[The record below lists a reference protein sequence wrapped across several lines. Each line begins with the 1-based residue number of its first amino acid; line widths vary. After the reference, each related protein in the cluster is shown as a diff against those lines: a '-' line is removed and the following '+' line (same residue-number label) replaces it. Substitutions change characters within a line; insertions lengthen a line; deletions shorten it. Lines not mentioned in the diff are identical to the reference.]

1 MFDDIAVIKIKESD
15 LETEYE
21 LGQGGFGV
29 VKKMQLHMVGYKVHP
44 AYIQYS
50 FATSY
55 IGVI

>member
-29 VKKMQLHMVGYKVHP
+29 VKKMQLHMVGIKCIQHTYSIVLQP
-44 AYIQYS
+44 AI
-50 FATSY
+50 
-55 IGVI
+55 